1 MLGAVS
7 QLSNLEEKI
16 NIMPFESSMI
26 FIRAEKLVLQ
36 ICLVEKKQ
44 RLQELIL
51 RATDLT
57 STFLRENKAFY

>member
-44 RLQELIL
+44 RLQDLIL